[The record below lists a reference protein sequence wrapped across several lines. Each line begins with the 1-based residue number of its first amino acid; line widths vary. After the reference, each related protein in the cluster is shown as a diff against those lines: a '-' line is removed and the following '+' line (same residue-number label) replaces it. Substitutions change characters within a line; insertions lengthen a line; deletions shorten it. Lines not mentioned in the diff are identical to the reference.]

1 MIVMNRTGGPVR
13 GLRNGAP
20 GHRHLSAG
28 LDPYGQ
34 AGEVRAGIQDI
45 LDDEREHLR
54 RFSQVRE
61 QYCPCGDAEERLLIA
76 AMGAEA
82 LFPGGVMEMRR
93 ANGLD
98 SLKNL
103 YTFARDSEADA
114 VRTYGEFADK
124 CEHPAAGKPLLAI
137 AREEGTH
144 LTRPGG
150 PLDGPDPLKRWKSP
164 LLPGKII
171 HSAGDRMW
179 KTSLFLCKNREKPR
193 EK

>member
-1 MIVMNRTGGPVR
+1 MIVKNQQEALCVACEMERRAIGIYQRALTLTDKP
-13 GLRNGAP
+13 
-20 GHRHLSAG
+20 
-28 LDPYGQ
+28 
-34 AGEVRAGIQDI
+34 EVRAGIQDI

-124 CEHPAAGKPLLAI
+124 CEHPAAREAFLAI
-137 AREEGTH
+137 AREEGYRGVSTICQDNN
-144 LTRPGG
+144 LNAALFYLDVGFDIGGLDTRVY
-150 PLDGPDPLKRWKSP
+150 DGTKQEGKR
-164 LLPGKII
+164 
-171 HSAGDRMW
+171 D
-179 KTSLFLCKNREKPR
+179 LFLYRTL
-193 EK
+193 

>member
-1 MIVMNRTGGPVR
+1 MIVKNQQEALCVACEMERRAIGIYQRALTLTDKP
-13 GLRNGAP
+13 
-20 GHRHLSAG
+20 
-28 LDPYGQ
+28 
-34 AGEVRAGIQDI
+34 EVRAGIQEI
-45 LDDEREHLR
+45 LNDEREHLQ
-54 RFSQVRE
+54 RFSQLRE

-124 CEHPAAGKPLLAI
+124 CEHPAAREAFLAI

-144 LTRPGG
+144 LTA
-150 PLDGPDPLKRWKSP
+150 LE
-164 LLPGKII
+164 
-171 HSAGDRMW
+171 DRLMALN
-179 KTSLFLCKNREKPR
+179 S
-193 EK
+193 

>member
-1 MIVMNRTGGPVR
+1 MIVKDQREALCMACEMERRAIGIYQRALTLTDKP
-13 GLRNGAP
+13 
-20 GHRHLSAG
+20 
-28 LDPYGQ
+28 
-34 AGEVRAGIQDI
+34 EVRAGIQEI
-45 LDDEREHLR
+45 LKDEREHLR

-61 QYCPCGDAEERLLIA
+61 QYCGITDAEERLLIA

-93 ANGLD
+93 ANSLD

-114 VRTYGEFADK
+114 VRAYGEFADK
-124 CEHPAAGKPLLAI
+124 CEHPAAREAFLAI

-144 LTRPGG
+144 LTALEDR
-150 PLDGPDPLKRWKSP
+150 LNGPDPLKRWKSP

-171 HSAGDRMW
+171 HNSGDRMW

>member
-1 MIVMNRTGGPVR
+1 MIVKDQREALCVACEMERRAIDIYQRALTLTDKP
-13 GLRNGAP
+13 
-20 GHRHLSAG
+20 
-28 LDPYGQ
+28 
-34 AGEVRAGIQDI
+34 EVRAGIQEI
-45 LDDEREHLR
+45 LKDEREHLR

-61 QYCPCGDAEERLLIA
+61 QYCGITDAEERLLIA

-93 ANGLD
+93 ANSLD

-114 VRTYGEFADK
+114 VHRPGGG
-124 CEHPAAGKPLLAI
+124 HPP
-137 AREEGTH
+137 H
-144 LTRPGG
+144 RPGG

-171 HSAGDRMW
+171 HSSGDRMW

>member
-1 MIVMNRTGGPVR
+1 MR

-28 LDPYGQ
+28 LTLTDKP
-34 AGEVRAGIQDI
+34 EVRAGIQEI
-45 LDDEREHLR
+45 LKDEREHLR

-61 QYCPCGDAEERLLIA
+61 QYCGITDAEERLLIA

-93 ANGLD
+93 ANSLD

-114 VRTYGEFADK
+114 VRAYGEFADK
-124 CEHPAAGKPLLAI
+124 CEHPAAREAFLAI

-144 LTRPGG
+144 LTA
-150 PLDGPDPLKRWKSP
+150 LE
-164 LLPGKII
+164 
-171 HSAGDRMW
+171 DRLMA
-179 KTSLFLCKNREKPR
+179 LIP
-193 EK
+193 